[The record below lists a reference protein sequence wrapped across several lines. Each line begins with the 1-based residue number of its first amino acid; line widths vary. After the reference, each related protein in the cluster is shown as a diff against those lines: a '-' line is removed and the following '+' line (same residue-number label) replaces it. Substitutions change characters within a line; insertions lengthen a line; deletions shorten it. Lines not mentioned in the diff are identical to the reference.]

1 MTFIIETPFTHSR
14 QGYIVYFDNVQLTQG
29 ISRVFRIFNNQETEV
44 TTRGDKLIQYSD
56 ANYQV
61 ILKFEG
67 PQQLS
72 RYGVVID
79 YETSQMV

>member
-1 MTFIIETPFTHSR
+1 MTFIVETPFTQSK
-14 QGYIVYFDNVQLTQG
+14 QGYILYIDNVQLAQG

-56 ANYQV
+56 ANYQI

-67 PQQLS
+67 PKQLS

-79 YETSQMV
+79 YKTVQMA